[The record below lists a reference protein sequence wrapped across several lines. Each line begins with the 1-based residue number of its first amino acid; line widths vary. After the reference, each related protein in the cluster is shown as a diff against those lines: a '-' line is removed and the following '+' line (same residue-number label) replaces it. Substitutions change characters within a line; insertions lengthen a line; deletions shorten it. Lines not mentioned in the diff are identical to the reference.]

1 MAVRATFHIGRV
13 LLLTLVALL
22 LAPGSAGGVGL
33 AHDLKE
39 GEGSQSA
46 NNQSDSMTRA
56 TPGGAVELGL
66 VGPMAYQSPQ
76 FGFEI
81 TWSDDW
87 AADLSSME
95 SNAEIALDRLSIVSG
110 TARFQAFYIAA
121 EGETAGEYAERFLE
135 FRLSGDPSM
144 EIVGMGDRRGV
155 YWIAYTFDAA
165 GTEVKGAVEISLAG
179 DGSAIQVVEIM
190 DHAAQFETVFSASQ
204 ESIAVEGAVPFRVL
218 LGWPE

>member
-1 MAVRATFHIGRV
+1 MAVRATTQFGRV
-13 LLLTLVALL
+13 LLLAIVALL
-22 LAPGSAGGVGL
+22 LAAGSAGGVGL

-39 GEGSQSA
+39 GEQPQSTNSQ
-46 NNQSDSMTRA
+46 NDSMTRA

-81 TWSDDW
+81 TWSDAW
-87 AADLSSME
+87 EADLSSME
-95 SNAEIALDRLSIVSG
+95 SNPEIALDRLSIVSG
-110 TARFQAFYIAA
+110 TARFQAFYVAA

-135 FRLSGDPSM
+135 FRMSGDPSM
-144 EIVGMGDRRGV
+144 EVVGSGDRRGV
-155 YWIAYTFDAA
+155 FWIAYTFVSA

-179 DGSAIQVVEIM
+179 DGTAIQVVEIM
-190 DHAAQFETVFSASQ
+190 DHAEQFDAVFSDSQ
-204 ESIAVEGAVPFRVL
+204 ESIAVEGTVPFRVL